1 MAGKRKAT
9 EADIDSEGGRMTRSR
24 TANTPGPEVVVEEDE
39 GLTFADTIDVLVGP
53 EGRRFGVPKHL
64 VQLGSGFFDGA
75 IRFNEQNKKGD
86 KPIELID
93 DRPKHSTNISTVEV
107 DLATDEW
114 FLQGLVNTC
123 VLADKIRDQRAA
135 DKMIGKILNHVL
147 TLKPESAALLE
158 AWNLAPQK
166 STLRQ
171 LIVDVFVIEQQPEW
185 VKYWLDSEDFPGDL
199 ARAIGQRYAALAID
213 MQADWLER
221 TRDHR
226 LRFANEEDY
235 YRDSELNLD
244 FARSVER
251 P

>member
-1 MAGKRKAT
+1 MAEKRKAT

-24 TANTPGPEVVVEEDE
+24 TANTPGPEEVVEEDE
-39 GLTFADTIDVLVGP
+39 G
-53 EGRRFGVPKHL
+53 
-64 VQLGSGFFDGA
+64 
-75 IRFNEQNKKGD
+75 FNEQNKKGD

-93 DRPKHSTNISTVEV
+93 DLPETFDQYLHVLYSLSFETRVEV
-107 DLATDEW
+107 DLGTDEW
-114 FLQGLVNTC
+114 FLQGLVNTY

-147 TLKPESAALLE
+147 TFKPESVALLE